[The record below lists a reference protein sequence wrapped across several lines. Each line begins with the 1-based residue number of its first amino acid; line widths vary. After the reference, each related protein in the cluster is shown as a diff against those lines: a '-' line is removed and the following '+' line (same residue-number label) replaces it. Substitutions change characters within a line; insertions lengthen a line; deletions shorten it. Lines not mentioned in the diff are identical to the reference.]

1 MSGAQAVHAYTPG
14 LRVTASTVV
23 SRLRR
28 LPLPGEVHVAVGDH
42 VRSSDVVASTSLPG
56 RVHTLNVAHELN
68 CAPGEIGRYVVKQV
82 GESIRRGEVLA
93 ETRAL
98 WGLLHSYVKAPI
110 EGTIESISAITG
122 QVLFRGDPIP
132 VQLDAYVDGVV
143 TEVYKSEGVTVRSR
157 CALVQGIFGI
167 GGERYGPLMLTC
179 DAPGQLLDACNV
191 PPDCAGRVL
200 VSGGRV
206 TYDALQAAIEYQ
218 AVAIVAAAIDSD
230 DLDRLTGEPIG
241 VAITGHEDIPL
252 SLLVTEG
259 FGELAMAE
267 STLRILRD
275 LDGRQASVSGVTQIR
290 AGVIRPEVIV
300 ASGGEPPADAAEEPV
315 ARMSI
320 GSRIRIIR
328 APHFGELAEVVA
340 LPTEPAQ
347 IETEACVRVLQARLA
362 DDSVVTIPRANVELI
377 QQ

>member
-1 MSGAQAVHAYTPG
+1 MSGTQAVHAYTPG
-14 LRVTASTVV
+14 LRVTANTVV

-68 CAPGEIGRYVVKQV
+68 CAPNEIGRYVVKQV
-82 GESIRRGEVLA
+82 GESIQRGEVLA

-110 EGTIESISAITG
+110 EGTIESISTITG

-143 TEVYKSEGVTVRSR
+143 TEVYKTEGVTVRSR
-157 CALVQGIFGI
+157 CALIQGIFGI

-179 DAPGQLLDACNV
+179 DAPGLLLEGCDV
-191 PPDCAGRVL
+191 PPDCGGRVL

-252 SLLVTEG
+252 SLVITEG
-259 FGELAMAE
+259 FGELAMAD

-290 AGVIRPEVIV
+290 AGVMRPEVIV
-300 ASGGEPPADAAEEPV
+300 ASGGEPPADAADEPV

-328 APHFGELAEVVA
+328 APHFGELAEVVS
-340 LPTEPAQ
+340 LPTEPAR
-347 IETEACVRVLQARLA
+347 IETEAYVRVLEARLA